1 MFEDILNEKKLN
13 ILQLSQRS
21 GVGYNYVFKIIK
33 NQTDFGR
40 CGIETA
46 NRLATALDMD
56 LNGIYDY
63 NKSYF
68 QKKIYYQDQSDWDCQ
83 MYGSLNAE
91 LNKLFL
97 IAIEYHFSP
106 EYKSRDE
113 ASCRHADMEIS
124 CIRYDRLSEPTKC
137 IMVAILN
144 QQKKLREFV
153 SKYPNLKSLKEQ
165 EPLADTLYISSDPYN
180 IFSAYTD
187 MNIAY

>member
-1 MFEDILNEKKLN
+1 MFEDILDEKKLN
-13 ILQLSQRS
+13 MSQLSQRS

-46 NRLATALDMD
+46 NRLALALDMD
-56 LNGIYDY
+56 LNEIYAY

-68 QKKIYYQDQSDWDCQ
+68 QKKVYYQDQSDWDCH
-83 MYGSLNAE
+83 MYGVLNAE

-106 EYKSRDE
+106 RHKSRDE

-124 CIRYDRLSEPTKC
+124 CIRYDRLSEQTKC

-144 QQKKLREFV
+144 QQKRLKEFV
-153 SKYPNLKSLKEQ
+153 ARYPNLELLKDQ
-165 EPLADTLYISSDPYN
+165 KPLKDTLYISQDPYY

-187 MNIAY
+187 MNITY

>member
-1 MFEDILNEKKLN
+1 MFEDILDEKKIN
-13 ILQLSQRS
+13 MLQLSQRS

-46 NRLATALDMD
+46 SRLATALDMD

-63 NKSYF
+63 HRSYF
-68 QKKIYYQDQSDWDCQ
+68 QKKIYYQDQTDWDCQ
-83 MYGSLNAE
+83 MYGALNAE

-106 EYKSRDE
+106 KYKSRDE
-113 ASCRHADMEIS
+113 ASCRYADMEIS
-124 CIRYDRLSEPTKC
+124 CIKYDRLSEQTKC

-144 QQKKLREFV
+144 QQKRLKDFIA
-153 SKYPNLKSLKEQ
+153 KYPNLKSLKDQ
-165 EPLADTLYISSDPYN
+165 EPLTDTLYISSEPYY

>member
-1 MFEDILNEKKLN
+1 MFEDLLYKKN
-13 ILQLSQRS
+13 INMAQLSQRS

-46 NRLATALDMD
+46 NKLATALDMD
-56 LNGIYDY
+56 LNEIYAY
-63 NKSYF
+63 NQSYF
-68 QKKIYYQDQSDWDCQ
+68 QRKIYYQDQTDWDCQ
-83 MYGSLNAE
+83 MYGTLNAE

-106 EYKSRDE
+106 EHKSRDDI
-113 ASCRHADMEIS
+113 ACKRADMEIS
-124 CIRYDRLSEPTKC
+124 CIKYEKLSEKTKC

-144 QQKKLREFV
+144 QQKKLLEFI
-153 SKYPNLKSLKEQ
+153 KEFPNLKSLQNQK
-165 EPLADTLYISSDPYN
+165 PLADKLYISQNPYN
-180 IFSAYTD
+180 IFPAYSE

>member
-1 MFEDILNEKKLN
+1 MFEDILDKKKLN
-13 ILQLSQRS
+13 MSLLSQRS

-46 NRLATALDMD
+46 NRLASALDMD
-56 LNGIYDY
+56 LNEIYAY

-68 QKKIYYQDQSDWDCQ
+68 QKKIYYQDQSSWDCQ
-83 MYGSLNAE
+83 MYGELNAE
-91 LNKLFL
+91 LNKLFS

-106 EYKSRDE
+106 RHKSRDD
-113 ASCRHADMEIS
+113 ASCRYADMEIS
-124 CIRYDRLSEPTKC
+124 CIRYDRLSEQTRC

-144 QQKKLREFV
+144 QQHKLMEFV
-153 SKYPNLKSLKEQ
+153 SIYSNLLSLKEQ
-165 EPLADTLYISSDPYN
+165 KPLKDKLYISQEPYY
-180 IFSAYTD
+180 IFSSYTD

>member
-13 ILQLSQRS
+13 MSQLSQRS

-46 NRLATALDMD
+46 NRLAAALDMD
-56 LNGIYDY
+56 LNGIYAY

-83 MYGSLNAE
+83 MYGALNAE

-97 IAIEYHFSP
+97 TAIEYHFSP
-106 EYKSRDE
+106 KYKSRDE
-113 ASCRHADMEIS
+113 ASCKHADMEIS
-124 CIRYDRLSEPTKC
+124 CIRYDRLSEQTKC

-144 QQKKLREFV
+144 QQKKMREFIA
-153 SKYPNLKSLKEQ
+153 KYPNLELLKVQ
-165 EPLADTLYISSDPYN
+165 VPLKDTLYISQDPYY

>member
-1 MFEDILNEKKLN
+1 MFEDILDEKKIN
-13 ILQLSQRS
+13 MLQLSQRS

-46 NRLATALDMD
+46 SRLATALDMD

-63 NKSYF
+63 HRSYF
-68 QKKIYYQDQSDWDCQ
+68 QKKIYYQDQTDWDCQ
-83 MYGSLNAE
+83 MYGALNAE

-106 EYKSRDE
+106 KYKSRDE
-113 ASCRHADMEIS
+113 ASYRYADMEIS
-124 CIRYDRLSEPTKC
+124 CIKYDRLSEQTKC

-144 QQKKLREFV
+144 QQKRLKDFIA
-153 SKYPNLKSLKEQ
+153 KYPNLKSLKDQ
-165 EPLADTLYISSDPYN
+165 EPLTDTLYISSEPYY

>member
-13 ILQLSQRS
+13 ISQLSQRS

-46 NRLATALDMD
+46 NRLAVALDMD
-56 LNGIYDY
+56 LNGIYAY

-83 MYGSLNAE
+83 TYGALNAE

-97 IAIEYHFSP
+97 TAIEYHFSP
-106 EYKSRDE
+106 KYKSRDE
-113 ASCRHADMEIS
+113 ASCKHADMEIS
-124 CIRYDRLSEPTKC
+124 CIRYDRLSEQTKC

-144 QQKKLREFV
+144 QQKK
-153 SKYPNLKSLKEQ
+153 
-165 EPLADTLYISSDPYN
+165 
-180 IFSAYTD
+180 
-187 MNIAY
+187 